1 MEYHIEERK
10 DVIIIYCQERLDIN
24 SSWSLEEE
32 VMEKLDK
39 NFKYFVFEL
48 TNTQYISSSG
58 IRVIVSTHNKL
69 KSRGGALYLANLS
82 DSVRVIIKLV
92 ELEGI
97 LNIVDSL
104 ETALNAI
111 NEKRK

>member
-69 KSRGGALYLANLS
+69 KSCGGALYLANLS